1 MEIVKI
7 STLID
12 ITNSRSRR
20 TNSSDNK
27 ESNQQKNWQTLL
39 QCIGLRCNITYENN
53 PSNDLVDLKNLS
65 FGSKFKGKQRVWT
78 FVFRPDRSDS
88 YKLDDNRVGL
98 LINDLNLVP
107 VIQNLD
113 ETINISKSAFITL
126 DPENQNTVVEM
137 LND

>member
-1 MEIVKI
+1 MEIIKI

-39 QCIGLRCNITYENN
+39 QCIGLRCNITYEND

-137 LND
+137 LKD

>member
-1 MEIVKI
+1 MEIIKI

-27 ESNQQKNWQTLL
+27 EGNQQKNWQTLL
-39 QCIGLRCNITYENN
+39 QCIGLRCNITYEND

-98 LINDLNLVP
+98 LVNDLNLVP

-137 LND
+137 LKD